1 MSTFALAVSVA
12 LGAQITTST
21 LSGALLPLGA
31 RAIKLDP
38 AVVAA
43 PAITTLVEI
52 SGMVIYFTAAQAIL

>member
-1 MSTFALAVSVA
+1 MSTFALAVSIA
-12 LGAQITTST
+12 MAAQITTST
-21 LSGALLPLGA
+21 LSGALLPLGS

-43 PAITTLVEI
+43 PAITTLVDI